1 MFFNSSDLVESKY
14 SMDHYREWAGEIA
27 NSYFNAGALPTG
39 TLVKIAKSE
48 ELTPHQVAT
57 LAAEANKLI
66 HHHKYANEKEKYF
79 AAEFPHADA
88 KMALKELQLDGGE
101 VKVAGTFTA
110 PKLPDTGPSP
120 YEMFGILP
128 EVMDKTAEV
137 KHRLKYA
144 SDKSGLL
151 EQKLQDKIYITKTAK
166 EDASR
171 SFIKEARQHLLD
183 EGSSASRM
191 KVLGRLDHFVKSAGF
206 PVGKQLL
213 AKLAF
218 VLMKEGKLEPKSAQ
232 AAIEYFTKEGDN
244 KAPLDMIS
252 QSLPAN
258 IVNGQHPLYITLKTI
273 GDHEADLLRYEND
286 ALLTQDKARI
296 LKQKI
301 RAL

>member
-1 MFFNSSDLVESKY
+1 
-14 SMDHYREWAGEIA
+14 MDHYREWAGEIA
-27 NSYFNAGALPTG
+27 NSFFNAGALPTG

-88 KMALKELQLDGGE
+88 KAALKELQLDGGE
-101 VKVAGTFTA
+101 VKVAGAFVA
-110 PKLPDTGPSP
+110 PKVPDTGPSP
-120 YEMFGILP
+120 YEMFGIQP

-144 SDKSGLL
+144 SDRSGLL
-151 EQKLQDKIYITKTAK
+151 EQKLQDKIYVTKTAA

-171 SFIKEARQHLLD
+171 AFIKEARQHLLD
-183 EGSSASRM
+183 ESGSAARM
-191 KVLGRLDHFVKSAGF
+191 KSLGHFDHFVKCAGF
-206 PVGKQLL
+206 PVGRKLL

-218 VLMKEGKLEPKSAQ
+218 ILMKEGKLEPKPAQ
-232 AAIEYFTKEGDN
+232 AAIAYLTKEGDC
-244 KAPLDMIS
+244 KAPVEMIS
-252 QSLPAN
+252 QNLPAN
-258 IVNGQHPLYITLKTI
+258 VINGDHPLYITLKTI